1 MGDAIGGIVGNI
13 VDAVIRAREAGLSK
27 AEAER
32 EIARAAERG
41 DLVSDE
47 AWETMGEYVQSTRD
61 FEKHGASS

>member
-13 VDAVIRAREAGLSK
+13 VDAVIRAQEAGLSK

-47 AWETMGEYVQSTRD
+47 AWEKMGEYVQSTRD